1 MNNFLKQFGILK
13 KGKNGLNEYVDF
25 IGNKYI
31 RNEKTGEWI
40 KDGKSLNE
48 QLLVNNVLSTLSFS
62 FSADA
67 SGGGSIANRFFI
79 GPKLY
84 GSKTVSNWLK
94 DVLNGSDSIDFLVVG
109 DSNTGYG
116 GQDANG
122 GYVQG
127 LGYALNTN
135 IPNKMYS
142 TAFLSSLSSGTVA
155 AYKTQN
161 FPGNFNLP
169 TYGYSGGVE
178 HGPSELTSNFNAY
191 KNAAEYEDGTN
202 GIFSDT
208 GGGAGG
214 TLNYAFLKAGSSQ
227 TNVDIGLYING
238 DSPIGTGN
246 TLTYRVLR
254 GSIPNTGGTY
264 NVRIRHSIS
273 PYTVVKTQTDISVR
287 GSEYNWM
294 ADSITI
300 TGDSS
305 RSGMTL
311 DFLWSIQ
318 SAAGIL
324 NVGPVAIAGQSV
336 HANRKGWSVDSLYFS
351 GGSSIERYLY
361 GFNMAGKETVATLL
375 KEYRDKQIQAG
386 GSGRVV
392 ILIQGGINEYD
403 WTGSNQ
409 SQWLSYWQS
418 IITKCKEAWATINV
432 PSSDLQFCV
441 MFSHNDQPG
450 VSTDSDFTER
460 RNLLISLFK
469 NNPEVCV
476 IHLPS
481 IVTFGVGNFANGGSY
496 YVDNAHLTKSGFEFV
511 SDQIIKTMLST

>member
-1 MNNFLKQFGILK
+1 MNSFLKQFGILK
-13 KGKNGLNEYVDF
+13 RSKNGLNEYVDL

-31 RNEKTGEWI
+31 QNEKTGEWI
-40 KDGKSLNE
+40 KEGRNLNE
-48 QLLVNNVLSTLSFS
+48 QLLINNMLSTFS
-62 FSADA
+62 FNSSDDA
-67 SGGGSIANRFFI
+67 SGGGSRISQFFS
-79 GPKLY
+79 GPQLY
-84 GSKTVSNWLK
+84 GSKIVSTWLK
-94 DVLNGSDSIDFLVVG
+94 DVSNGSDSIDLLVVG
-109 DSNTGYG
+109 DSNTGFQ
-116 GQDANG
+116 GQETNG

-127 LGYALNTN
+127 FGYALNLN

-142 TAFLSSLSSGTVA
+142 TAFFGALNPGTPA
-155 AYKTQN
+155 AYRAQF
-161 FPGNFNLP
+161 FPGADYPN
-169 TYGYSGGVE
+169 YGYSGGVE
-178 HGPSELTSNFNAY
+178 YGPAELTTNFNAY
-191 KNAAEYEDGTN
+191 RNAAEYEDGTS

-214 TLNYAFLKAGSSQ
+214 GTLNYAWLKENASQ
-227 TNVDIGLYING
+227 ANVNIGFYING

-254 GSIPNTGGTY
+254 GIIPNTGGTY
-264 NVRIRHSIS
+264 NVRVRYSNS
-273 PYTVVKTQTDISVR
+273 PFTVVKTQQDISIR
-287 GSEYNWM
+287 GNAYGWT
-294 ADSITI
+294 ADAITI
-300 TGDSS
+300 TGDSN
-305 RSGMTL
+305 RSGVTL

-318 SAAGIL
+318 SAVNIL

-336 HANRKGWSVDSLYFS
+336 HANKKGWSVDSLYFS
-351 GGSSIERYLY
+351 GGSTIERYLY

-392 ILIQGGINEYD
+392 IMIQGGINESD

-409 SQWLSYWQS
+409 TQWLSYWQG
-418 IITKCKEAWATINV
+418 IITRCKEAWALIGA
-432 PSSDLQFCV
+432 PSANLQFCV

-450 VSTDSDFTER
+450 LLTDSDFTER

-481 IVTFGVGNFANGGSY
+481 IVTFGTGNFANGGSY
-496 YVDNAHLTKSGFEFV
+496 YVDNVHLTKSGFEFI
-511 SDQIIKTMLST
+511 SDQVIKTFFSA

>member
-1 MNNFLKQFGILK
+1 MNNFLRQFGTFK
-13 KGKNGLNEYVDF
+13 KNVNGLNEYVDYL
-25 IGNKYI
+25 GTHYTQDP
-31 RNEKTGEWI
+31 KTGMW
-40 KDGKSLNE
+40 KNNGRSLNE
-48 QLLVNNVLSTLSFS
+48 QMFLQEAMNAFS
-62 FSADA
+62 FSDDA
-67 SGGGSIANRFFI
+67 SGGGSISKKYFL

-94 DVLNGSDSIDFLVVG
+94 DVYNGLDSIDLLVIG

-116 GQDANG
+116 GQEANG

-127 LGYALNTN
+127 LGYALNAN

-142 TAFLSSLSSGTVA
+142 TALFQSLTTGTIA
-155 AYKTQN
+155 GYRAQN
-161 FPGNFNLP
+161 FPGNALP
-169 TYGYSGGVE
+169 NYGYSAGVE
-178 HGPSELTSNFNAY
+178 FGPSELTTNFNSY
-191 KNAAEYEDGTN
+191 RNAAEFEDGTD

-214 TLNYAFLKAGSSQ
+214 TLNYSFLKAGATQ
-227 TNVDIGLYING
+227 TNTNVGLYVNG
-238 DSPIGTGN
+238 DSPLGPGN

-264 NVRIRHSIS
+264 NVRIRRSTS
-273 PYTVVKTQTDISVR
+273 PFTVIKTQTNISVR
-287 GSEYNWM
+287 GSEYNWVT
-294 ADSITI
+294 DSITI

-305 RSGMTL
+305 RSGLTL

-318 SAAGIL
+318 SAVGIL
-324 NVGPVAIAGQSV
+324 NVGPIAIAGQSV
-336 HANRKGWSVDSLYFS
+336 HANKKGWSVDALYYY
-351 GGSSIERYLY
+351 GGSTIERFLY

-375 KEYRDKQIQAG
+375 KEYRDKQIEAG
-386 GSGRVV
+386 GSGRVA
-392 ILIQGGINEYD
+392 ILIQGGINESD

-409 SQWLSYWQS
+409 TEWLSYWQN
-418 IITKCKEAWATINV
+418 IITICKNAWATINA

-450 VSTDSDFTER
+450 LSTDSDFTER

-496 YVDNAHLTKSGFEFV
+496 YDDNVHLTKSGFQFI
-511 SDQIIKTMLST
+511 SDEIIKTMLNA